1 MANLEPVEQFIKIKS
16 CLDQKFIDNC
26 PKFATIPFNPSN
38 DFEDPL
44 EFLRFLC
51 LITKPITDKLNENGQ
66 VRKNPSEC
74 YSVSVCTSFECTKCN
89 DKWQVEPEIE
99 LSVNLVVLLQKE

>member
-1 MANLEPVEQFIKIKS
+1 MANLEPVEQFVKIKS

-26 PKFATIPFNPSN
+26 PKFAAIPLNPSN

-66 VRKNPSEC
+66 VRKSPLDC
-74 YSVSVCTSFECTKCN
+74 Y
-89 DKWQVEPEIE
+89 
-99 LSVNLVVLLQKE
+99 LVRIRAHICAHYSNAQSATMNGQSSQKSNYQSIW